1 MKFGIHLIFLALCS
15 LPHFIFGQTDS
26 LSRSAT
32 GYHFEDAVAGKPL
45 VFRMKKDTSSYIKW
59 APHYDNTYGLGLMLN
74 YTRFHPVFRG
84 SRLGFTANISSSPQ
98 LRAYYDIPLGKHR
111 NVLLTPFVHAER
123 AKLPVYHWDVATGNY
138 NHMRGSGG
146 VAFRQHLGLNHQV
159 GADVYY
165 RYSYLKVENKAKE
178 ILPFVEYLDHFRFRG
193 PEVAFLYRLNTY
205 DNQLYPKRGA
215 RVDITY
221 KQAFLTSSVSQFSHP
236 DSSNHENEY
245 HGTIPA
251 FWNLSVDMESY
262 FLLGKKVSIN
272 TEFSFGISDQDTPYP
287 DNFFVGG
294 YGYPLRAHQVEFV
307 GLRPNELLAGNYLKE
322 KLALQVEAVS
332 NLFFSALVNILF
344 VSDDYLKLY
353 KDILSMSDRGRYIG
367 AGAGCTYASPFG
379 PLSLYLGSRT
389 DRWDP
394 IWYVNM
400 GFTF

>member
-1 MKFGIHLIFLALCS
+1 MKSGFLLFFLILCS
-15 LPHFIFGQTDS
+15 MPQFILGQTDS
-26 LSRSAT
+26 LHRPAT
-32 GYHFEDAVAGKPL
+32 EYRFEDVNAEKPL

-59 APHYDNTYGLGLMLN
+59 APHYDNIYGLGVILN
-74 YTRFHPVFRG
+74 YTRFHPVIHG
-84 SRLGFTANISSSPQ
+84 SRLGITADISSSPR
-98 LRAYYDIPLGKHR
+98 LRTYYDIPLGKQR
-111 NVLLTPFVHAER
+111 NFLLTPFVHAER
-123 AKLPVYHWDVATGNY
+123 VKLPIYHWDVATGNY
-138 NHMRGSGG
+138 NHMRVSGG
-146 VAFRQHLGLNHQV
+146 VAFRRHLGLNHQV

-165 RYSYLKVENKAKE
+165 RYSYLNVEKKAKE
-178 ILPFVEYLDHFRFRG
+178 ILPFVEYLDHFSFRG
-193 PEVAFLYRLNTY
+193 PEVAFIYQLNTY
-205 DNQLYPKRGA
+205 DNQLYPKKGA

-221 KQAFLTSSVSQFSHP
+221 RQAFATSSFSQYSYP
-236 DSSNHENEY
+236 DSSNQENEY

-251 FWNLSVDMESY
+251 YWNLSVDMESY

-294 YGYPLRAHQVEFV
+294 YGYPLRAYQVEFV
-307 GLRPNELLAGNYLKE
+307 GMRGHELLRGNYLKE

-344 VSDDYLKLY
+344 VSDDYKKLY
-353 KDILSMSDRGRYIG
+353 MDILSMSDRGRYIG

-379 PLSLYLGSRT
+379 PLSIYLGSRT